1 MKISLKWLREY
12 VDVDWTVAEFV
23 ERLTMAGLEEESVE
37 DLGAA
42 LSGIVVGKV
51 IEREQ
56 HPNADRLSVCRVDV
70 GEAEPRTIVC
80 GAPNVAAGQTVA
92 VVLPGSQLP
101 DGTQIGKAKLRG
113 VASAGMIC
121 STVELGL
128 GDDSSGIMV
137 LPDDWIA
144 GASFAVAAGL
154 DDTVIDF
161 EVTPNRPDCLS
172 VVGIA
177 REVAALAQVELR
189 LPAIELNTSGAP
201 AESVASVT
209 IEDPQGCGRYVA
221 RVIRGVH
228 VGPSPAWL
236 QDRLRAVGQR
246 PINNVVDVTN
256 FVMLELGQ
264 PLHAFDL
271 DRLQENRIV
280 VRRSRPG
287 ETVHT
292 LDGGQHELADDG
304 ILLIADGRSPV
315 AIAGIMGAANS
326 LVTEQTTNILL
337 ESAYFDARQ
346 IRAGARRLGIHTD
359 ASTRFERGTDWDIP
373 ETASRRAAA
382 LLAEIA
388 GGQVAPGVIDVHPVA
403 RERQTVAL
411 RPLRAA
417 QLLALPL
424 DATICGSILQR
435 LGCVVADGPDGP
447 DGTDGT
453 LSVTV
458 PSFRPDLEREID
470 LIEEVG
476 RIYGYLRVPSRER
489 LCGPMPG
496 AASGFY
502 DEQRRLRQALTGL
515 GLDEAI
521 TSSIVAD
528 AWAERTGPVGCR
540 LANAPAEGVSCMRTS
555 LLPGL
560 LDVARRNLRQRA
572 PGVAIFEV
580 GRVFLAGD
588 EPAGGRHH
596 ERWRVA
602 GVLAGYNSASPWRS
616 EQRAGDF
623 LDLKGVVEGL
633 LSGVAGVVY
642 APVEKPLLRPGHAA
656 GITLGDIELGLLGQA
671 HPELAASFDLTHDT
685 FIFELSCDE
694 LFSAWASRATAYRAL
709 ARFPPIERD
718 LAVVLD
724 DQVPAGLVA
733 DEIRAA
739 APELVDDVRLF
750 DVYSGDQVEAGK
762 RSLAFSICLRSPD
775 RTLEDRDADGVVQRA
790 LQRLASSFQAQLR

>member
-23 ERLTMAGLEEESVE
+23 ERLTMAGLEAESVE
-37 DLGAA
+37 NLGAA
-42 LSGIVVGKV
+42 LSGIIVGKV

-56 HPNADRLSVCRVDV
+56 HPSADRLSVCRVDV
-70 GEAEPRTIVC
+70 GEVEPRTIVC

-113 VASAGMIC
+113 VASEGMIC

-137 LPDDWIA
+137 LPDDWSA
-144 GASFAVAAGL
+144 GAGFAVAAGL

-177 REVAALAQVELR
+177 REVAALAEVELR
-189 LPAIELNTSGAP
+189 LPAIQLSPSGAS

-271 DRLQENRIV
+271 DRLQESRIV

-287 ETVHT
+287 ETVQT
-292 LDGGQHELADDG
+292 LDGAQHELTDDG

-315 AIAGIMGAANS
+315 AIAGVMGAANS
-326 LVTEQTTNILL
+326 LVTEQTTDILL

-346 IRAGARRLGIHTD
+346 IRAGARRLGMHTD
-359 ASTRFERGTDWDIP
+359 ASTRFERGTDWDMP

-382 LLAEIA
+382 LLADVA
-388 GGQVAPGVIDVHPVA
+388 GGQVAPGAIDVHPLA
-403 RERQTVAL
+403 RERQTVPL

-417 QLLALPL
+417 RLLALPL
-424 DATICGSILQR
+424 DATICGGILQR
-435 LGCVVADGPDGP
+435 LGCVVADGP
-447 DGTDGT
+447 DGT

-470 LIEEVG
+470 LVEEVG
-476 RIYGYLRVPSRER
+476 RIYGYLRVPASER
-489 LCGPMPG
+489 LCGPLPG
-496 AASGFY
+496 FASGYY
-502 DEQRRLRQALTGL
+502 DEQRRLRQAMMGL

-540 LANAPAEGVSCMRTS
+540 PPPVACPACARVCC
-555 LLPGL
+555 
-560 LDVARRNLRQRA
+560 LDCLMWPDATCIN
-572 PGVAIFEV
+572 
-580 GRVFLAGD
+580 GR
-588 EPAGGRHH
+588 
-596 ERWRVA
+596 
-602 GVLAGYNSASPWRS
+602 
-616 EQRAGDF
+616 
-623 LDLKGVVEGL
+623 
-633 LSGVAGVVY
+633 
-642 APVEKPLLRPGHAA
+642 
-656 GITLGDIELGLLGQA
+656 
-671 HPELAASFDLTHDT
+671 
-685 FIFELSCDE
+685 
-694 LFSAWASRATAYRAL
+694 
-709 ARFPPIERD
+709 
-718 LAVVLD
+718 
-724 DQVPAGLVA
+724 LV
-733 DEIRAA
+733 
-739 APELVDDVRLF
+739 
-750 DVYSGDQVEAGK
+750 
-762 RSLAFSICLRSPD
+762 
-775 RTLEDRDADGVVQRA
+775 
-790 LQRLASSFQAQLR
+790 

>member
-23 ERLTMAGLEEESVE
+23 ERLTMAGLEAESVE
-37 DLGAA
+37 NLGAA
-42 LSGIVVGKV
+42 LSGIIVGKV

-56 HPNADRLSVCRVDV
+56 HPSADRLSVCRVDV
-70 GEAEPRTIVC
+70 GEVEPRTIVC

-113 VASAGMIC
+113 VASEGMIC

-137 LPDDWIA
+137 LPDDWSA
-144 GASFAVAAGL
+144 GAGFAVAAGL

-177 REVAALAQVELR
+177 REVAALAEVELR
-189 LPAIELNTSGAP
+189 LPAIQLSPSGAS

-271 DRLQENRIV
+271 DRLQESRIV

-287 ETVHT
+287 ETVQT
-292 LDGGQHELADDG
+292 LDGAQHELTDDG

-315 AIAGIMGAANS
+315 AIAGVMGAANS
-326 LVTEQTTNILL
+326 LVTEQTTDILL

-346 IRAGARRLGIHTD
+346 IRAGARRLGMHTD
-359 ASTRFERGTDWDIP
+359 ASTRFERGTDWDMP

-382 LLAEIA
+382 LLADVA
-388 GGQVAPGVIDVHPVA
+388 GGQVAPGAIDVHPLA
-403 RERQTVAL
+403 RERQTVPL

-417 QLLALPL
+417 RLLALPL
-424 DATICGSILQR
+424 DATICGGILQR
-435 LGCVVADGPDGP
+435 LGCVVADGP
-447 DGTDGT
+447 DGT

-470 LIEEVG
+470 LVEEVG
-476 RIYGYLRVPSRER
+476 RIYGYLRVPASER
-489 LCGPMPG
+489 LCGPLPG
-496 AASGFY
+496 FASGYY
-502 DEQRRLRQALTGL
+502 DEQRRLRQAMMGL

-540 LANAPAEGVSCMRTS
+540 LANAPAGGVSCMRTS

-560 LDVARRNLRQRA
+560 LDVARRNLHQRA
-572 PGVAIFEV
+572 PGVALFEV
-580 GRVFLAGD
+580 GRVFLAGEESAD
-588 EPAGGRHH
+588 DASAGTRHH
-596 ERWRVA
+596 ERCRVA
-602 GVLAGYNSASPWRS
+602 GVLAGHNSLSPWRS

-642 APVEKPLLRPGHAA
+642 APVETPLLRRGHAA
-656 GITLGDIELGLLGQA
+656 RVTIGDRDLGLLGQA

-694 LFSAWASRATAYRAL
+694 LFSAWASRATAYQAL

-724 DQVPAGLVA
+724 EQV
-733 DEIRAA
+733 
-739 APELVDDVRLF
+739 
-750 DVYSGDQVEAGK
+750 
-762 RSLAFSICLRSPD
+762 
-775 RTLEDRDADGVVQRA
+775 
-790 LQRLASSFQAQLR
+790 